1 MRTRVFALWSAA
13 SAMLIVSLAAAPLT
27 EIPPATAIQGVAWEA
42 DNSPIGFAKIRL
54 RNVVNGR
61 LQGGVIADADGRF
74 VFKEVAPGA
83 YLIELVNDDGRV
95 LAVGHTFSLG
105 PGETVATFVR
115 LPRKAPWFHG
125 FFSNAAGLVAAA
137 AATTGITAVAPE
149 AVPPVSSAR

>member
-1 MRTRVFALWSAA
+1 MRTRVLAVWAAVSIALGVSVVAGPQPSA
-13 SAMLIVSLAAAPLT
+13 
-27 EIPPATAIQGVAWEA
+27 PATAINGVAWEA
-42 DNSPIGFAKIRL
+42 DNSPVAYAKIRL
-54 RNVVNGR
+54 RNVVSGR
-61 LQGGVIADADGRF
+61 IQSGIIADADGRF
-74 VFKEVAPGA
+74 VFTAIPPGA

-125 FFSNAAGLVAAA
+125 FFSNAAALVAAA
-137 AATTGITAVAPE
+137 AASTGITAVAPE